1 MESLKD
7 FRKEDILY
15 DSVKT
20 VESDYIEHDTD
31 YYKVKLKDAD
41 DLLDLVDSVPRKI

>member
-7 FRKEDILY
+7 FHKEDILY

-20 VESDYIEHDTD
+20 VGDDYIEHDTD
-31 YYKVKLKDAD
+31 YYKVKLKSAQDIL
-41 DLLDLVDSVPRKI
+41 DLLDYVPRKI